1 MVTMREVAAHARVSQ
16 KTVSRVFNDDPHVRP
31 ETRERVR
38 SAMRDLGYVA
48 NPIAGVFRSGRVP
61 VLGIAVPDVGD
72 PFFAAIVR
80 AVDAVAASTGVTLGY
95 DYVVCA
101 SGTTVLDGAGR
112 VLRTRALEPEQ
123 VAAVAE
129 LVMGRGDTALFAST
143 LDRDLV
149 LHDPTG
155 FGDDPRVYA
164 DHFSAATLAVA
175 LEASVVALPVYV
187 PDPALAD
194 ALAARIEAELG
205 LAAPRS
211 TNFIDVVA
219 PGESKGVGLRR
230 LIEYLSGR
238 GTPVSE
244 TIALGDSWND
254 LPLFEACD
262 RSFAMAHAPR
272 QVRQGATD
280 VAASVAQALEGLGD
294 RPTTPPAR

>member
-1 MVTMREVAAHARVSQ
+1 MPRLLAT
-16 KTVSRVFNDDPHVRP
+16 
-31 ETRERVR
+31 
-38 SAMRDLGYVA
+38 DLDGTL
-48 NPIAGVFRSGRVP
+48 VFRHGADRDDARALATWRAGGDLLALATGRS
-61 VLGIAVPDVGD
+61 VGL
-72 PFFAAIVR
+72 VRR
-80 AVDAVAASTGVTLGY
+80 AVDAVTASTGVTLGY

-112 VLRTRALEPEQ
+112 VLRTRALEPGQ

>member
-1 MVTMREVAAHARVSQ
+1 MPRLLAT
-16 KTVSRVFNDDPHVRP
+16 
-31 ETRERVR
+31 
-38 SAMRDLGYVA
+38 DLDGTL
-48 NPIAGVFRSGRVP
+48 VFRHGADRDDARALAAWRAGGDLLTLATGRS
-61 VLGIAVPDVGD
+61 VGL
-72 PFFAAIVR
+72 VRR

-112 VLRTRALEPEQ
+112 VLRTRALEPGQ

-164 DHFSAATLAVA
+164 DHFSAATLAQA

-187 PDPALAD
+187 PDPVLAD

-230 LIEYLSGR
+230 LIEHLSGR

-254 LPLFEACD
+254 LPLFETCD

-280 VAASVAQALEGLGD
+280 VAASVAQALEGLGG